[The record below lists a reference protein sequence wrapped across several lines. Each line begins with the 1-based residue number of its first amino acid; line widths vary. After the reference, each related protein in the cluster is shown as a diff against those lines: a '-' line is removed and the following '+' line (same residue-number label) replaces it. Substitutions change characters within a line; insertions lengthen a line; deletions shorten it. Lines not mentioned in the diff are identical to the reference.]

1 MARILLVDD
10 ELNVLRALK
19 RSLARVLPPDDTMIE
34 MFTDSHAALRRCA
47 QVPFDVVIS
56 DYRMPE
62 LNGLELL
69 ARVKTLQPDA
79 VRLMLSA
86 TSDFAV
92 LLEAVNTVRITRY
105 MQKPWNDD
113 ELHDVVRQALATRA
127 APAPLPASD
136 PGVTV
141 PAGRP
146 APFADLT
153 PRERD
158 VLRLLVHGMTNRMIA
173 AELGISARTV
183 ENHRAKV
190 MEKSGADSLPE
201 LVRLAIKEDIS

>member
-10 ELNVLRALK
+10 EVNVLRALK

-34 MFTDSHAALRRCA
+34 MFTDSRAALRRCA

-69 ARVKTLQPDA
+69 TSVKALQPDA

-113 ELHDVVRQALATRA
+113 ELHDVVRQALAGRA
-127 APAPLPASD
+127 ATTGSLPAAI
-136 PGVTV
+136 
-141 PAGRP
+141 PASAGGA

-173 AELGISARTV
+173 QELGISARTV

-201 LVRLAIKEDIS
+201 LVRLALREDLA